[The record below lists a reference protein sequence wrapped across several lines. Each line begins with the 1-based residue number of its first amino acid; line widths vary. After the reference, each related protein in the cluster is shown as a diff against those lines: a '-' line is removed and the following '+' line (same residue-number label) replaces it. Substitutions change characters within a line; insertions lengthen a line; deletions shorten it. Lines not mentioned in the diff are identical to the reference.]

1 MSPNASGT
9 DRLPLLDGI
18 RALAI
23 VLVLAAHST
32 ASGLHQGLP
41 VVLGMCGVS
50 IFFVLSGYLIT
61 RSMLLAERRHG
72 RLRLG
77 NFYFRRSLRIF
88 PAFYAFLIVL
98 TILENTGVS
107 PKANQTTWGASVF
120 YFRNLAG
127 SGWETGHLWSLAL
140 EEQFYLFWPMLF
152 ILTKRHRLACIGIA
166 VLLFIAWRT
175 VWVFP
180 EPADMSP
187 IYMRPDLRLDTFLI
201 GGAFAIADWTWV
213 KSAPAHLVT
222 ALLLLWYPLS
232 LNTHALRSLE
242 TPVAAFAM
250 ATLIVWLVKNPG
262 SKAARMLSGRAPVLI
277 GTWSYSIYLWQ
288 QIFLG
293 PHSRW
298 WSFPALALAS
308 MGSWYLIERPCLA
321 LRDRGLKPSAE
332 PIGSA
337 MLAPRRDPRNTV
349 SRAQPYPRG
358 TP

>member
-1 MSPNASGT
+1 MSLNASGT

-32 ASGLHQGLP
+32 DSGLHQGLP

-61 RSMLLAERRHG
+61 RSMLLDERRHG
-72 RLRLG
+72 RFRPG

-98 TILENTGVS
+98 AILET
-107 PKANQTTWGASVF
+107 KASQTTWLASIF

-140 EEQFYLFWPMLF
+140 EEQFYLFWPMFFL
-152 ILTKRHRLACIGIA
+152 LTKRRRLAWIAIA
-166 VLLFIAWRT
+166 VILFIAWRT

-180 EPADMSP
+180 QPADMSP

-232 LNTHALRSLE
+232 LNTYALRSLE

-250 ATLIVWLVKNPG
+250 ATLIVWLVKNPE
-262 SKAARMLSGRAPVLI
+262 SKAARMFSGRAAVLI

-293 PHSRW
+293 PHQRW
-298 WSFPALALAS
+298 WSIPALALAS
-308 MGSWYLIERPCLA
+308 MASWYLIERPCLA
-321 LRDRGLKPSAE
+321 LQGRGLNREPKPLPARIAGVGDLSPRSAN
-332 PIGSA
+332 
-337 MLAPRRDPRNTV
+337 LTR
-349 SRAQPYPRG
+349 
-358 TP
+358 

>member
-201 GGAFAIADWTWV
+201 GGAFAVADWTWV
-213 KSAPAHLVT
+213 KSAPT
-222 ALLLLWYPLS
+222 
-232 LNTHALRSLE
+232 
-242 TPVAAFAM
+242 
-250 ATLIVWLVKNPG
+250 
-262 SKAARMLSGRAPVLI
+262 
-277 GTWSYSIYLWQ
+277 
-288 QIFLG
+288 
-293 PHSRW
+293 HSRH
-298 WSFPALALAS
+298 
-308 MGSWYLIERPCLA
+308 GSPPPLV
-321 LRDRGLKPSAE
+321 SAFSE
-332 PIGSA
+332 HACAQITGNA
-337 MLAPRRDPRNTV
+337 GRRIRNGHTHRV
-349 SRAQPYPRG
+349 ACEESG
-358 TP
+358 K